1 MFSQEMIDKMMKTLS
16 PEQREQVIKTN
27 KAFREMSALDQ
38 QLTDLT
44 ERLEIA
50 RAVWNR
56 EDRLWRQILIENKF
70 APNDVP
76 ITAAEIGVMKT

>member
-70 APNDVP
+70 VPNEVP

>member
-16 PEQREQVIKTN
+16 PEQREQIIKTN

-70 APNDVP
+70 VPNEVP
-76 ITAAEIGVMKT
+76 ITAVEIGVMKT